1 MSNADLRGDINQQLG
16 SIDARLG
23 NIEKAQELLFKKIE
37 EKDNHM
43 NQRMKVLETFK
54 DCISGISIILSL
66 IGGLIIAKV
75 NKWI

>member
-37 EKDNHM
+37 EKDNYM

-54 DCISGISIILSL
+54 DC
-66 IGGLIIAKV
+66 
-75 NKWI
+75 